1 MRKEIVI
8 VFCLISLLGFGQ
20 KKKSTTLGK
29 TTLNELRLAVYEKD
43 ATAHSVV
50 LYEHGNFYVNP
61 ERKYN
66 FTTDFYFRV
75 KILKK
80 KGYEKA
86 VIKIP
91 IYGKKEVHDIK
102 AITYNLS
109 STNEMVKTHLL
120 KDEIYTKQIEEKW
133 KEISFTLSDVKVG
146 SVIEYKY
153 SVTSPYSGIDN
164 WNFQSEIP
172 KLKSDFTAAVLGN
185 YQYNIRVVGY
195 NKLDRD
201 TISIK
206 KGCVYIEGVGEG
218 ACRILGYGMDFI
230 PAFKE
235 EDYMLN
241 KRNYTSKMVFDLK
254 SYTNV
259 NGQVTNYTKTWK
271 TADKKLK
278 YDFLDNQASKK
289 RYFRKNILH
298 DSILTVQDELEK
310 AKKIHHFI
318 KNHYSWNGNYW
329 PSSKVKIKKA
339 FEEKKGNVF
348 DINLSLYNALQ
359 AANVKSK
366 LVLLATRDKG
376 VPTKLY
382 PIDSDFNYLVV
393 KTVIDSKTYFLD
405 AVDVNLPFG
414 MIQFEALNGD
424 GRVMDFK
431 NGSFWEALTLS
442 QNTNKNVRLSLR
454 LSDKNLSGKLLIN
467 RSGYLALNARARLKG
482 KSEEDILSDFET
494 ENPTIEAESV
504 HLKNVWDYE
513 KNLQEIY
520 NVNIETDFIDKR
532 SVRINPF
539 LVNRA
544 TINPFKLNKRDYPV
558 DFGYARNSMYLLS
571 LTIPKNYR
579 IIKLPENIGLSLPNN
594 GGVLILNV
602 KQKDNVISLYLKFTI
617 NKKSYTNTEYFYL
630 KQFYQKLIDVQSTF
644 IELEKIEQKPSMK
657 G

>member
-1 MRKEIVI
+1 MKKRIFIVTFLVSI
-8 VFCLISLLGFGQ
+8 LSFGQ
-20 KKKSTTLGK
+20 KQKSTNLGK
-29 TTLNELRLAVYEKD
+29 TTLNELKLMVYEKD
-43 ATAHSVV
+43 STAHAVV
-50 LYEHGNFYVNP
+50 LYEHGNFYVDP
-61 ERKYN
+61 ERDYN

-86 VIKIP
+86 TIKIP
-91 IYGKKEVHDIK
+91 VYGEKKVHDIK

-109 STNEMVKTHLL
+109 STKGMVKTHLL
-120 KDEIYTKQIEEKW
+120 KNEIYTKQIEKKW
-133 KEISFTLSDVKVG
+133 KEISFTLSDVNVG

-172 KLKSDFTAAVLGN
+172 KLKSDFTAAILGN
-185 YQYNIRVVGY
+185 WQYNIRVVGY

-201 TISIK
+201 TLSIK
-206 KGCVYIEGVGEG
+206 KGCVYIDGVGEG
-218 ACRILGYGMDFI
+218 ACRILEYGMDAI

-241 KRNYTSKMVFDLK
+241 KRNYISKMVFDLK

-259 NGQVTNYTKTWK
+259 KGQVTNYTKTWK

-278 YDFLDNQASKK
+278 YNFLDNQVSKK

-298 DSILTVQDELEK
+298 DSILSVQDELEK
-310 AKKIHHFI
+310 AKKIHNFI
-318 KNHYSWNGNYW
+318 KDHYSWNGNYW

-339 FEEKKGNVF
+339 FEDKKGNVF

-359 AANVKSK
+359 AANIESR

-393 KTVIDSKTYFLD
+393 KTVIDGKTYFLD

-442 QNTNKNVRLSLR
+442 QKSNKNIRLSLK
-454 LSDKNLSGKLLIN
+454 LSDDSLSGNLLIN
-467 RSGYLALNARARLKG
+467 RTGYLALNARTRLKG
-482 KSEEDILSDFET
+482 KSEEDILNDFET
-494 ENPTIEAESV
+494 ENPEIEAESV
-504 HLKNVWDYE
+504 NVKNLRDYE
-513 KNLQEIY
+513 KNLKEMYSIH
-520 NVNIETDFIDKR
+520 IETDFKGRNKIR
-532 SVRINPF
+532 LNPF
-539 LVNRA
+539 LINRA

-558 DFGYARNSMYLLS
+558 DFGYARTSLYLLS
-571 LTIPKNYR
+571 LTIPKNYK
-579 IIKLPENIGLSLPNN
+579 IVKLPENVGLSLPNN
-594 GGVLILNV
+594 GGILILNV
-602 KQKDNVISLYLKFTI
+602 KQKENVISLYLKFTI
-617 NKKSYTNTEYFYL
+617 NKNSYSNTEYFYL
-630 KQFYQKLIDVQSTF
+630 KQFYQKLIDVQRTF
-644 IELEKIEQKPSMK
+644 IELEKI
-657 G
+657 